1 MRFLLNL
8 PSKLVHK
15 NPPSARR
22 ILAATAAPRSTG
34 SNNTSSTME
43 ESTKHNNVEAQA
55 WSQQC
60 GAPTCGCMLR
70 LQVDM
75 TSDGTIQSAEY
86 HSKALVLAAEPNGT
100 TSRRELAQDG
110 TWHNVIDTHY
120 RFVPALTTKGRPM
133 VQQCRCKPLKQL
145 ANAVCERLPG
155 QNMVQLRNSLEF
167 AGTRSSA
174 SFRQHLLNVF
184 LPHKTKL
191 GRGARQHQ
199 AGRCFDL
206 VEEVFM
212 ALVKGYM
219 PRARERYN
227 PQYEEAVSAHHYD
240 YYHHDND
247 YYHGVEDG
255 NRRRI
260 NRGSSSTIAV
270 ASNDGSM
277 SKRKQQ
283 DKFSGE
289 GLDGAYFDWVSFVD
303 DQKDSA

>member
-1 MRFLLNL
+1 
-8 PSKLVHK
+8 
-15 NPPSARR
+15 
-22 ILAATAAPRSTG
+22 
-34 SNNTSSTME
+34 
-43 ESTKHNNVEAQA
+43 
-55 WSQQC
+55 
-60 GAPTCGCMLR
+60 
-70 LQVDM
+70 
-75 TSDGTIQSAEY
+75 
-86 HSKALVLAAEPNGT
+86 
-100 TSRRELAQDG
+100 
-110 TWHNVIDTHY
+110 
-120 RFVPALTTKGRPM
+120 
-133 VQQCRCKPLKQL
+133 
-145 ANAVCERLPG
+145 
-155 QNMVQLRNSLEF
+155 
-167 AGTRSSA
+167 
-174 SFRQHLLNVF
+174 
-184 LPHKTKL
+184 
-191 GRGARQHQ
+191 
-199 AGRCFDL
+199 
-206 VEEVFM
+206 M